1 MNVPPIT
8 EMLDVAI
15 RLANT
20 GQRDRARLVCE
31 RAAEAH
37 PPHPAV
43 QQLLAV
49 LAMQSGR
56 AGEAHRHAADSLA
69 LRPDHAPTLAI
80 AGEAALS
87 LRLLEEAARLLERA
101 VALAPAHVEAW
112 FSLSVARQ
120 DLHLL
125 DAAAEALERVLSL
138 QPGRPDALVNLGIVR
153 QEQGRLDDAMRAYG
167 RAYRR
172 HEGTFGRIAHAL
184 ATPASGA
191 LWLDLDAL
199 KAALRAAV

>member
-1 MNVPPIT
+1 MTTPTVA

-20 GQRDRARLVCE
+20 GQRERARLVCE
-31 RAAEAH
+31 RAVEAH

-56 AGEAHRHAADSLA
+56 PEDAQRHAAHSLA
-69 LRPDHAPTLAI
+69 LRPDHAPTLAV
-80 AGEAALS
+80 AGEAALA
-87 LRLLEEAARLLERA
+87 LRRFGEAAQALQRA
-101 VALAPAHVEAW
+101 VALAPTLVEAW
-112 FSLSVARQ
+112 FSLSLALQ
-120 DLHLL
+120 DLRRL
-125 DAAAEALERVLSL
+125 DEAAAALERVLSL

-153 QEQGRLDDAMRAYG
+153 QDQGRLDDAMRAYG

-172 HEGTFGRIAHAL
+172 HESTFGRIAHAL
-184 ATPASGA
+184 ATPGTGA